1 MIDFLWWH
9 DGIVYQIYPRSFAD
23 SNNDGLGNI
32 FLKYSEILDPP
43 DEREKIS
50 QTEIGICLSN
60 ISESSVDGCAVD
72 CHLTNGPLRSFD
84 FGVYLKRL

>member
-1 MIDFLWWH
+1 MIDFLWWR

-43 DEREKIS
+43 NERGKYAG
-50 QTEIGICLSN
+50 Q
-60 ISESSVDGCAVD
+60 
-72 CHLTNGPLRSFD
+72 
-84 FGVYLKRL
+84 K